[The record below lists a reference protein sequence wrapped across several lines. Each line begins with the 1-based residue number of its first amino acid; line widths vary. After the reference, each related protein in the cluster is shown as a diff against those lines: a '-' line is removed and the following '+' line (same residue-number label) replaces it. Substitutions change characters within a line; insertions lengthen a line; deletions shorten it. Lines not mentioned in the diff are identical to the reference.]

1 MKNKRSYRIP
11 LTALNFPP
19 TTIAQFGP
27 TRLIKLFAGPCEL
40 VGGTAANHA
49 AAREWCSLFAPQ
61 LVFSSAPEH
70 QSPIALAAQIFL

>member
-1 MKNKRSYRIP
+1 MKIKRTYRIA
-11 LTALNFPP
+11 LKALNFQP

-27 TRLIKLFAGPCEL
+27 ARFIKHFAGPYEL

-61 LVFSSAPEH
+61 LVFASAPRH
-70 QSPIALAAQIFL
+70 QSTIALAA